1 MEGYILSI
9 RKILLLII
17 SSLWVPTGMIV
28 CQVVRNDT
36 SSVSTSGAGA
46 GAGASARP
54 KVVNVGALFT
64 MDSVIG
70 KSVRPAI
77 VAAVDD
83 VNSNTN
89 ILHGTKL
96 NLIVHDTNCSGFVG
110 TVEGNS

>member
-1 MEGYILSI
+1 M
-9 RKILLLII
+9 
-17 SSLWVPTGMIV
+17 GMIV
-28 CQVVRNDT
+28 CQVVRNDI
-36 SSVSTSGAGA
+36 SSVSTSGAGS

-64 MDSVIG
+64 IDSVIG

>member
-1 MEGYILSI
+1 M
-9 RKILLLII
+9 
-17 SSLWVPTGMIV
+17 GMIV
-28 CQVVRNDT
+28 CQVVRNDI

-64 MDSVIG
+64 IDSVIG